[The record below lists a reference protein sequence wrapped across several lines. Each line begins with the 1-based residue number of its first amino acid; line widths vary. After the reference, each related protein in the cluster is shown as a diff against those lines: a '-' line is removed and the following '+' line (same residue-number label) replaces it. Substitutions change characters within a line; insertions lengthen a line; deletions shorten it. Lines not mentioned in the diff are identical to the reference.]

1 MFSDA
6 LSEWKHDLAEASA
19 PARLAVGSRRCDA
32 TPAPTARFV
41 LVTEDGLEVKSE
53 DSQKF
58 NGIRATLE
66 VTGGK
71 YMFEVPGRELQ
82 GTVG

>member
-1 MFSDA
+1 M
-6 LSEWKHDLAEASA
+6 
-19 PARLAVGSRRCDA
+19 
-32 TPAPTARFV
+32 
-41 LVTEDGLEVKSE
+41 TEDGLEVKSE

-71 YMFEVPGRELQ
+71 YMFEVPVGRERKKLYELSKYPQ
-82 GTVG
+82 SNAKATIRNAFEC